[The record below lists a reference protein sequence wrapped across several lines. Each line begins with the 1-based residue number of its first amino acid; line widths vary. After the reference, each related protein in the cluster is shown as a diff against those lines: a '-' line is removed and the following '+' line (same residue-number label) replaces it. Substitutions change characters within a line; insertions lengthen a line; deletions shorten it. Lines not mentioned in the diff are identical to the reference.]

1 MSVFFS
7 QAFLLA
13 GYLVFYPPPAPSLPS
28 PVHPP
33 DEAKKS
39 SHTELLKCCPLFI
52 NLVRPVNQPASQS
65 KNSQDLQGQNN
76 VYFLD
81 RKVAEMT
88 VVRPSSLISEGPR
101 CYRVTPFPVH
111 VLFFKQVVYMMYNV
125 ILLSLLLT
133 TNNYDQV
140 ICQTGQ
146 YLYLDLLIRWTLK
159 MIRMLKAMQGF
170 ELCPP

>member
-1 MSVFFS
+1 MLSPFYQFS
-7 QAFLLA
+7 
-13 GYLVFYPPPAPSLPS
+13 PAS
-28 PVHPP
+28 
-33 DEAKKS
+33 
-39 SHTELLKCCPLFI
+39 
-52 NLVRPVNQPASQS
+52 QPASQS

-81 RKVAEMT
+81 RKGAELT

-170 ELCPP
+170 ELCPPGKYLM